1 MGFDPGD
8 GEVMLGAADGSE
20 KAPDLLNERLVAST
34 LDGVVPEESYAILA
48 VCNEVHA
55 PPDHKRGG
63 PVHVANPMESVL
75 ICANLSSVVRGTGGT
90 NIVRI
95 RAIGDHRT
103 P

>member
-1 MGFDPGD
+1 MGPKG
-8 GEVMLGAADGSE
+8 GRPTAAPADGS
-20 KAPDLLNERLVAST
+20 KKTPYSLNERLFAARRN
-34 LDGVVPEESYAILA
+34 GVVPEESYAILA
-48 VCNEVHA
+48 VGNEVHA